1 VTFLNE
7 TKGEDNYQ
15 YIWDFGDGTG
25 VSFNKSPVH
34 SFQKSGLFNVSLS
47 IEIEECPEQV
57 PIKSKKIQVEQP
69 IAGIRYP
76 VMNVSKNYPQ
86 SLFARKFGVTY
97 DWKPS
102 FDLKGWNAY
111 NPIYNSKMNQE
122 FLIDIYTANKCKT
135 TDTLQVNVFE
145 KTDIMVPE
153 AFTPNNDGVNDQLIF
168 YNIGITKLKYFR
180 IFNRWGQL
188 LFETT
193 NENSYWDGTFNGVL
207 QPIDSYVW
215 MVEGVGSDGG
225 TFNKRGQSILIR

>member
-1 VTFLNE
+1 
-7 TKGEDNYQ
+7 
-15 YIWDFGDGTG
+15 
-25 VSFNKSPVH
+25 
-34 SFQKSGLFNVSLS
+34 
-47 IEIEECPEQV
+47 
-57 PIKSKKIQVEQP
+57 
-69 IAGIRYP
+69 
-76 VMNVSKNYPQ
+76 
-86 SLFARKFGVTY
+86 VTY

-102 FDLKGWNAY
+102 VDLKGWNAY